1 MGSYWSS
8 YAGTSDI
15 ASLATPVGDSEV
27 REYDYIICGGTF
39 VPILHVSLLITQ
51 VVRLDA

>member
-15 ASLATPVGDSEV
+15 ASLATPVGDAEAK
-27 REYDYIICGGTF
+27 EYDYIICGGTF
-39 VPILHVSLLITQ
+39 IPFSSVSRLIAQVGLLD
-51 VVRLDA
+51 V